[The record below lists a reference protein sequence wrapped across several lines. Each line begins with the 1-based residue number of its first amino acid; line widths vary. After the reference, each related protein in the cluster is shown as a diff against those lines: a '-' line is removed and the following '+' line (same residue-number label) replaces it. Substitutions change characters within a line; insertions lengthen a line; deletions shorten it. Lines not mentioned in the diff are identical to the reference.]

1 MYKQKFFFIVF
12 EGIEGTGKSYQISKL
27 FNSLK
32 KKKIKTIKTR
42 EPGGSSSAEKI
53 RNLIFNKKSNYLDKL
68 TDFYLMLAAR
78 NEHLNK
84 TLLPAQKNKIVVIS
98 DRFSDSTYAYQVV
111 GKGINFNLFKT
122 NNNYILKN
130 FKPNLVIVLK
140 SNFLSIS
147 KRIKKRKNNNKFDRL
162 KKKFYQK
169 AQNSFIKITRK
180 NKSRYSLFDSSI
192 NDNILEKKIL
202 KLVLK
207 KIKYDE

>member
-1 MYKQKFFFIVF
+1 MF
-12 EGIEGTGKSYQISKL
+12 EGIEGTGISCQISKL

>member
-147 KRIKKRKNNNKFDRL
+147 KRIKKRKKKNKFEKN

-192 NDNILEKKIL
+192 NDNILEKK
-202 KLVLK
+202 
-207 KIKYDE
+207 Y

>member
-1 MYKQKFFFIVF
+1 
-12 EGIEGTGKSYQISKL
+12 
-27 FNSLK
+27 
-32 KKKIKTIKTR
+32 
-42 EPGGSSSAEKI
+42 
-53 RNLIFNKKSNYLDKL
+53 
-68 TDFYLMLAAR
+68 MLAAR